1 MRLDA
6 EKVILAVRNVEKG
19 EAAKRSIEETTNRKN
34 VVEVWQLDLAS
45 YESVK
50 QFAKKANGLRRL
62 DAIVENAGIATRNFR
77 VSEDNES
84 TITTV
89 RKNVRRTLQWLIIYQ
104 RTSSVHSSLPS

>member
-1 MRLDA
+1 MRNL
-6 EKVILAVRNVEKG
+6 EKG

-50 QFAKKANGLRRL
+50 QFAKKANELRRL
-62 DAIVENAGIATRNFR
+62 DAVVENAGIATETFR
-77 VSEDNES
+77 VFEDNES

-89 RKNVRRTLQWLIIYQ
+89 GKDLRRTL
-104 RTSSVHSSLPS
+104 